1 MEGTHIGGFGMFH
14 DCELIAHWKK
24 SQDNESTLHRNV
36 QLQLKGNFPEKTN
49 RQLFLEI
56 PLKHCFSK

>member
-1 MEGTHIGGFGMFH
+1 MEGIHIGGFEMFR

-36 QLQLKGNFPEKTN
+36 QLQLKGNFP
-49 RQLFLEI
+49 
-56 PLKHCFSK
+56 